1 MYLNNIF
8 HNNLYNNLY
17 NNLDKYNYYNIIPIL
32 LLNILVILLFE
43 GILFF
48 IYLLSTQTTL
58 INDIIYEEKH
68 NLLNKNIQK
77 NPDVDAN
84 IYNGLIDNNN
94 LNNININLLTDGEKN
109 NINKQKTIGILLY
122 ITLLVG
128 IIILLY
134 IYVYIVKKKY
144 YKNINWG
151 LVIVTVVI
159 TSILIIIIESFYVAF
174 IMFNK
179 KFNKT
184 ILENALI
191 DAINE

>member
-1 MYLNNIF
+1 MYLHNIF

-17 NNLDKYNYYNIIPIL
+17 NNLDKYNYYNIIPII

-48 IYLLSTQTTL
+48 IYLLDTQTSL
-58 INDIIYEEKH
+58 INNIIYEEKH
-68 NLLNKNIQK
+68 NLLDKNIQK

-84 IYNGLIDNNN
+84 IYNMLIDNNN
-94 LNNININLLTDGEKN
+94 LNNININLLTDSEKN
-109 NINKQKTIGILLY
+109 NINKQKIIGILLY

-159 TSILIIIIESFYVAF
+159 TSILIIIIESVYVAF

-179 KFNKT
+179 KINKT
-184 ILENALI
+184 ILEHALI

>member
-68 NLLNKNIQK
+68 NLLDKNIQK

>member
-1 MYLNNIF
+1 MYLHNIF
-8 HNNLYNNLY
+8 HNNLY
-17 NNLDKYNYYNIIPIL
+17 NNLDKYNYYNIIPII

-58 INDIIYEEKH
+58 INDIIYKEKH
-68 NLLNKNIQK
+68 NLLDKNIQK

-84 IYNGLIDNNN
+84 IYNMLIDNNN

-109 NINKQKTIGILLY
+109 NIKRQKAIGILLY

-151 LVIVTVVI
+151 LVIVTVII

-179 KFNKT
+179 KINKT